1 LPRASRLA
9 RVAVSCATSAALVS
23 KAGRPGRERRDEQS
37 RLLAAFDD
45 GSLTAEE
52 FSRQFEALEP
62 VPGPTIAVLLDE
74 RARAVCLASHERV
87 RRELEGFGGRRP
99 LA

>member
-1 LPRASRLA
+1 M
-9 RVAVSCATSAALVS
+9 
-23 KAGRPGRERRDEQS
+23 
-37 RLLAAFDD
+37 LAAFDD

-74 RARAVCLASHERV
+74 RARGLSSE
-87 RRELEGFGGRRP
+87 P
-99 LA
+99 